1 MPHYLFPL
9 QRLLDL
15 RETNEDVARRQLVA
29 SEREVAMG
37 RARLSDL
44 REEVAQTSQE
54 AVPAPGQPVEPA
66 QLLSNDLHLARLRM
80 MTQAQQADVER
91 LVSQEQADREQLVE
105 SARGRQVIERLKE
118 RGALQHQAEWARRE
132 SQQLDE
138 AGTMVF
144 IRHRRNC
151 APRSDG
157 TDADGDRAA

>member
-1 MPHYLFPL
+1 MPHYQFPL

-15 RETNEDVARRQLVA
+15 RETIEDAARRQLVA
-29 SEREVAMG
+29 SEREVSAG

-44 REEVAQTSQE
+44 HQEVAQTSQE
-54 AVPAPGQPVEPA
+54 AAPAPGQPVEPA

-80 MTQAQQADVER
+80 LAQAQQADVER

-118 RGALQHQAEWARRE
+118 RSATQHQAEWARRE
-132 SQQLDE
+132 SRQLDE

-144 IRHRRNC
+144 IRHRKNC
-151 APRSDG
+151 PVGSASA
-157 TDADGDRAA
+157 DADGDRAA